1 MKTKHNKWLLC
12 ILAALLA
19 CLALTGCMAGITEY
33 SQSTPPGFLTGV
45 WHGWIAPIA
54 LILRI
59 CGMDSVRMYETANA
73 GIGYDIGFYMAVIS
87 GFGSLALFRR
97 KKKDK

>member
-1 MKTKHNKWLLC
+1 MRKALRCVVCLLAVCGLSVLLC
-12 ILAALLA
+12 G
-19 CLALTGCMAGITEY
+19 CLAGQADY

-54 LILRI
+54 LLLRI
-59 CGMDSVRMYETANA
+59 FGLESVRMYETVNA

-87 GFGSLALFRR
+87 GFGGLALFRR
-97 KKKDK
+97 KKNK

>member
-1 MKTKHNKWLLC
+1 LKTKHFRWLP
-12 ILAALLA
+12 LAIALLI
-19 CLALTGCMAGITEY
+19 CLALTGCMAGVTEY
-33 SQSTPPGFLTGV
+33 SESTPPGFLTGV

-73 GIGYDIGFYMAVIS
+73 GIAYDLGFYMAVIS
-87 GFGSLALFRR
+87 GFGGLALSRK
-97 KKKDK
+97 KKKDKS